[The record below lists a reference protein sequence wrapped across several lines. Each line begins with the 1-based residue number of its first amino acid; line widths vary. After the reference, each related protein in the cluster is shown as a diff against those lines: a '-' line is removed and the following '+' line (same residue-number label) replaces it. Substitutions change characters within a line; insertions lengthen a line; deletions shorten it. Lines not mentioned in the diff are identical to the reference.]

1 MKIIKIKEDITSEIA
16 NSFKNSIAIDTE
28 ATGLQ
33 IPERDKLS
41 LIQICDEK
49 ENVYIIQPNKKTYKA
64 PNLVSVLEND
74 KILKIGHFLRFD
86 KSGLEFF
93 LKCKMKNIF
102 DTKIASKIVRT
113 YTDAHGLKNLVQ
125 EFCNKSLDKRQGS
138 SDWNKDINDLSD
150 KQLEYAA
157 NDVIYLHKIKSELE
171 KMLIRENRMD
181 LFKSCIT
188 FLNTRVELD
197 QNGVGDA
204 LVNSLLQDLGI
215 GDEQIVAHELHFVAH
230 SIRQGLPTGPISLIH
245 AIFHGNN
252 REVIAQIRQVTDES
266 FRVVTLALA
275 RQVIGTVNKK
285 FGSGTVQGQGN

>member
-64 PNLVSVLEND
+64 PNLVSVLQND

-86 KSGLEFF
+86 KNALEFF
-93 LKCKMKNIF
+93 LKCKMENIF

-138 SDWNKDINDLSD
+138 SDWNKDIDDLSD

-157 NDVIYLHKIKSELE
+157 NDVIYLHKIKLELE
-171 KMLIRENRMD
+171 KMLIREKRMD
-181 LFKSCIT
+181 IFKKCLV
-188 FLNTRVELD
+188 FLDTRVALD
-197 QNGVGDA
+197 QSGFKFD
-204 LVNSLLQDLGI
+204 
-215 GDEQIVAHELHFVAH
+215 
-230 SIRQGLPTGPISLIH
+230 
-245 AIFHGNN
+245 IFEH
-252 REVIAQIRQVTDES
+252 
-266 FRVVTLALA
+266 
-275 RQVIGTVNKK
+275 
-285 FGSGTVQGQGN
+285 

>member
-64 PNLVSVLEND
+64 PNLVSVLQNN

-86 KSGLEFF
+86 KNALEFF
-93 LKCKMKNIF
+93 LKCKMENIF

-125 EFCNKSLDKRQGS
+125 EFCNKNLDKRQGS

-171 KMLIRENRMD
+171 KMLNREGRMEM
-181 LFKSCIT
+181 FKNCIT
-188 FLNTRVELD
+188 FLDTRIELD
-197 QNGVGDA
+197 QNGFKFD
-204 LVNSLLQDLGI
+204 
-215 GDEQIVAHELHFVAH
+215 
-230 SIRQGLPTGPISLIH
+230 
-245 AIFHGNN
+245 IFEH
-252 REVIAQIRQVTDES
+252 
-266 FRVVTLALA
+266 
-275 RQVIGTVNKK
+275 
-285 FGSGTVQGQGN
+285 

>member
-16 NSFKNSIAIDTE
+16 KSFKNSISLDTE

-49 ENVYIIQPNKKTYKA
+49 GNVYIIQPNKKTYKA

-86 KSGLEFF
+86 KSALEFF
-93 LKCKMKNIF
+93 LKCKMRNIF

-181 LFKSCIT
+181 LFKSCIA

-197 QNGVGDA
+197 QNGFKFD
-204 LVNSLLQDLGI
+204 
-215 GDEQIVAHELHFVAH
+215 
-230 SIRQGLPTGPISLIH
+230 
-245 AIFHGNN
+245 IFEH
-252 REVIAQIRQVTDES
+252 
-266 FRVVTLALA
+266 
-275 RQVIGTVNKK
+275 
-285 FGSGTVQGQGN
+285 

>member
-1 MKIIKIKEDITSEIA
+1 MKITKFKEDITVEIA
-16 NSFKNSIAIDTE
+16 KSFSNSVAIDTE

-49 ENVYIIQPNKKTYKA
+49 GNVFIIQPNKDHYKA
-64 PNLVSVLEND
+64 PNLVSILENE

-86 KSGLEFF
+86 KNALEYF
-93 LKCKMKNIF
+93 LKCKIKNIF

-113 YTDAHGLKNLVQ
+113 YTDAHGLKNLTQ

-171 KMLIRENRMD
+171 KMLKREKRMEV
-181 LFKSCIT
+181 FKKCLE
-188 FLNTRVELD
+188 FLDTRVELD
-197 QNGVGDA
+197 QKGFKED
-204 LVNSLLQDLGI
+204 
-215 GDEQIVAHELHFVAH
+215 
-230 SIRQGLPTGPISLIH
+230 
-245 AIFHGNN
+245 IFEH
-252 REVIAQIRQVTDES
+252 
-266 FRVVTLALA
+266 
-275 RQVIGTVNKK
+275 
-285 FGSGTVQGQGN
+285 

>member
-1 MKIIKIKEDITSEIA
+1 MIIIKIKEDITSEIA

-49 ENVYIIQPNKKTYKA
+49 ENVYFIQPNKKTYKA

-86 KSGLEFF
+86 KSALEFF

-113 YTDAHGLKNLVQ
+113 YTDAHGLKNPAQ
-125 EFCNKSLDKRQGS
+125 EFCNKNLDKRQGS

-197 QNGVGDA
+197 QNGFKFD
-204 LVNSLLQDLGI
+204 
-215 GDEQIVAHELHFVAH
+215 
-230 SIRQGLPTGPISLIH
+230 
-245 AIFHGNN
+245 IFEH
-252 REVIAQIRQVTDES
+252 
-266 FRVVTLALA
+266 
-275 RQVIGTVNKK
+275 
-285 FGSGTVQGQGN
+285 

>member
-1 MKIIKIKEDITSEIA
+1 MKITKIKEDITSEIA

-49 ENVYIIQPNKKTYKA
+49 QNVYIIQPNKKTYKA

-113 YTDAHGLKNLVQ
+113 YTDAHGLKNLAQ

-171 KMLIRENRMD
+171 KMLKRENRME
-181 LFKSCIT
+181 LFKNCIK
-188 FLNTRVELD
+188 FLDTRVELD
-197 QNGVGDA
+197 QNGFKFD
-204 LVNSLLQDLGI
+204 
-215 GDEQIVAHELHFVAH
+215 
-230 SIRQGLPTGPISLIH
+230 
-245 AIFHGNN
+245 IFEH
-252 REVIAQIRQVTDES
+252 
-266 FRVVTLALA
+266 
-275 RQVIGTVNKK
+275 
-285 FGSGTVQGQGN
+285 

>member
-1 MKIIKIKEDITSEIA
+1 MKIIKLKEDITSEIA

-49 ENVYIIQPNKKTYKA
+49 GNVYIIQPNKDNYKA

-86 KSGLEFF
+86 KSALEFF

-113 YTDAHGLKNLVQ
+113 YTDSHGLKNLVQ

-138 SDWNKDINDLSD
+138 SDWNKGIDELSD

-157 NDVIYLHKIKSELE
+157 NDVIYLHRIKTALE
-171 KMLIRENRMD
+171 KMLIREKRVEIFNKC
-181 LFKSCIT
+181 LT
-188 FLNTRVELD
+188 FLDTRVALD
-197 QNGVGDA
+197 QNGFKFD
-204 LVNSLLQDLGI
+204 
-215 GDEQIVAHELHFVAH
+215 
-230 SIRQGLPTGPISLIH
+230 
-245 AIFHGNN
+245 IFEH
-252 REVIAQIRQVTDES
+252 
-266 FRVVTLALA
+266 
-275 RQVIGTVNKK
+275 
-285 FGSGTVQGQGN
+285 

>member
-64 PNLVSVLEND
+64 PNLVSVLQND

-86 KSGLEFF
+86 KNALEFF
-93 LKCKMKNIF
+93 LKCKMENIF

-171 KMLIRENRMD
+171 KMLNREGRMEM
-181 LFKSCIT
+181 FKSCIN

-197 QNGVGDA
+197 QNGFKFD
-204 LVNSLLQDLGI
+204 
-215 GDEQIVAHELHFVAH
+215 
-230 SIRQGLPTGPISLIH
+230 
-245 AIFHGNN
+245 IFEH
-252 REVIAQIRQVTDES
+252 
-266 FRVVTLALA
+266 
-275 RQVIGTVNKK
+275 
-285 FGSGTVQGQGN
+285 